1 MNSNITREVITQ
13 GLLDFIRTNLIAEE
27 ISVAADTNLEELGID
42 SFSIIEIMLFI
53 ERKFGY
59 TIPDSSLTKENV
71 KSVSAI
77 ASFVFREINTPEI
90 S

>member
-1 MNSNITREVITQ
+1 MNSNIPREVIIQ
-13 GLLDFIRTNLIAEE
+13 GLLDFIRTNLIANE
-27 ISVAADTNLEELGID
+27 ISVDAETELEELGID

-59 TIPDSSLTKENV
+59 TVPDSSLTKENV

-77 ASFVFREINTPEI
+77 ASFVFREINTPE